1 MLFEMEEAGSETLV
15 CLLNTVDGYL
25 SRYVPESVHGE
36 PAERNWRYVDDLLF
50 LRRIGL
56 IEIRRSMYIRGGLR
70 TESTLR
76 DGAEFDRA
84 LQKMRSL
91 TWDSSVSR
99 WTSGPGTDD
108 LEIVL
113 TDEGELALRT

>member
-1 MLFEMEEAGSETLV
+1 
-15 CLLNTVDGYL
+15 
-25 SRYVPESVHGE
+25 
-36 PAERNWRYVDDLLF
+36 
-50 LRRIGL
+50 
-56 IEIRRSMYIRGGLR
+56 LR